1 MKKNMFQI
9 DTFRNRLLIVFAGM
23 ALILGLCITLY
34 IGYKASAQMTQSSGQ
49 TLYATAKNISN
60 TLANSLTERKREM
73 VLLSESPFFIDTDFK
88 NPKLQLKLDQV
99 QQSYKYYAWLGIA
112 NPSGKVEVAANK
124 LLEGADVS
132 ARPWFIEGLKHVY
145 LGDVHEAVL
154 LAKKLKAINPN
165 EPMRFIDFATPIYDP
180 NTKVLKGVLAA
191 HADWSWAQ
199 QVLKTALPE
208 DAAEKGIEVFIVNKQ
223 GEILYPYK
231 SIGQV
236 QLPAISQQHNHY
248 FVDTWNEG
256 QKYLTTDVAV
266 ISDTEMSLG
275 WHVIIRQPVSTALAE
290 VRALQQQIVLIGLI
304 VTLFMLTL
312 TYRLANRFS
321 RPIENL
327 AKSAHAVEEG
337 QEDIHFEV
345 NSSIREITGLSQSL
359 NSMTKTLLT
368 QKHQLMDAN
377 ITLEQKVQERTQEL
391 EQANIELEK
400 LARYDALTELYNRRA
415 LTDYLDYLYAQF
427 ARSHLAYAVLLM
439 DVDFFKKVND
449 QYGHEVGDFVLK
461 SVAQQLSSTV
471 RESDFVARYGGEE
484 FVVLLPA
491 TSLEGAVALAENLRQ
506 AVENAPILD
515 HHPISISIGV
525 SVVQAGDSDA
535 QAAMRRA
542 DQYLYQAKAQGRN
555 RVIGA

>member
-1 MKKNMFQI
+1 
-9 DTFRNRLLIVFAGM
+9 
-23 ALILGLCITLY
+23 
-34 IGYKASAQMTQSSGQ
+34 
-49 TLYATAKNISN
+49 
-60 TLANSLTERKREM
+60 
-73 VLLSESPFFIDTDFK
+73 
-88 NPKLQLKLDQV
+88 
-99 QQSYKYYAWLGIA
+99 
-112 NPSGKVEVAANK
+112 
-124 LLEGADVS
+124 
-132 ARPWFIEGLKHVY
+132 
-145 LGDVHEAVL
+145 
-154 LAKKLKAINPN
+154 
-165 EPMRFIDFATPIYDP
+165 
-180 NTKVLKGVLAA
+180 
-191 HADWSWAQ
+191 
-199 QVLKTALPE
+199 
-208 DAAEKGIEVFIVNKQ
+208 
-223 GEILYPYK
+223 
-231 SIGQV
+231 
-236 QLPAISQQHNHY
+236 
-248 FVDTWNEG
+248 
-256 QKYLTTDVAV
+256 LTTDVAV

-337 QEDIHFEV
+337 QEDVHFEV

-491 TSLEGAVALAENLRQ
+491 TSLEGAVALAENLRHGRKRLFWIITQ
-506 AVENAPILD
+506 FP
-515 HHPISISIGV
+515 SV
-525 SVVQAGDSDA
+525 SE
-535 QAAMRRA
+535 
-542 DQYLYQAKAQGRN
+542 
-555 RVIGA
+555 